1 MDIIFLDFAKAF
13 DKVPVERLLKKVWA
27 HCIRGQLFNWISAW
41 LKERQQRVVLN
52 GEASLWAAVLSGVPQ
67 GSVLGPLLF
76 LIFINDLDESGGAAE
91 IILKFDDTK
100 IAQPI
105 RGDEDRGRL
114 QAALDALT
122 DWADRWGMAF
132 NVQKCKTM
140 HVGFNN
146 PGYEYSMDGKKLET
160 TEEERDLG
168 VIMSRKLKP
177 GQQCAKAART
187 AQMVLGQKME
197 GPDFCDKHVFV
208 TLYKTYVRPHLE
220 FAGQAW
226 APWTAADKDLLE
238 NVQRRAVRMVSGL
251 KSANYEDRLREL
263 DITTLE
269 ERRHQA
275 DMLYVYKVLTGRE
288 DIDKGQWFTMRT
300 RTASHKLNVKV
311 NHGRLDV
318 RRNFFSVRVSGQWND
333 IPGHIKDQ
341 QTVDGFKT
349 AYARYRLTNA
359 QWG

>member
-1 MDIIFLDFAKAF
+1 MVVQQKFA
-13 DKVPVERLLKKVWA
+13 
-27 HCIRGQLFNWISAW
+27 
-41 LKERQQRVVLN
+41 
-52 GEASLWAAVLSGVPQ
+52 
-67 GSVLGPLLF
+67 
-76 LIFINDLDESGGAAE
+76 
-91 IILKFDDTK
+91 DDTK

-146 PGYEYSMDGKKLET
+146 PGYEYSMDGKKLKT

-187 AQMVLGQKME
+187 AQMVLGQKLE
-197 GPDFCDKHVFV
+197 GPDFRDKHVFV

-226 APWTAADKDLLE
+226 A
-238 NVQRRAVRMVSGL
+238 
-251 KSANYEDRLREL
+251 
-263 DITTLE
+263 
-269 ERRHQA
+269 H
-275 DMLYVYKVLTGRE
+275 
-288 DIDKGQWFTMRT
+288 GQQRT
-300 RTASHKLNVKV
+300 RTSWRMSRG
-311 NHGRLDV
+311 GR
-318 RRNFFSVRVSGQWND
+318 
-333 IPGHIKDQ
+333 
-341 QTVDGFKT
+341 
-349 AYARYRLTNA
+349 
-359 QWG
+359 

>member
-1 MDIIFLDFAKAF
+1 MVVQQKFA
-13 DKVPVERLLKKVWA
+13 
-27 HCIRGQLFNWISAW
+27 
-41 LKERQQRVVLN
+41 
-52 GEASLWAAVLSGVPQ
+52 
-67 GSVLGPLLF
+67 
-76 LIFINDLDESGGAAE
+76 
-91 IILKFDDTK
+91 DDTK

-146 PGYEYSMDGKKLET
+146 PGYEYSMDSKKLET

-177 GQQCAKAART
+177 GQQCSKATRT
-187 AQMVLGQKME
+187 AQMVLGQIARA
-197 GPDFCDKHVFV
+197 FHFRDKHVFV
-208 TLYKTYVRPHLE
+208 KLYKTYVRPHLE
-220 FAGQAW
+220 FAGQAR

-251 KSANYEDRLREL
+251 KSANYEDRLKEL

-288 DIDKGQWFTMRT
+288 DVDKGQWFTMAAEAARAT